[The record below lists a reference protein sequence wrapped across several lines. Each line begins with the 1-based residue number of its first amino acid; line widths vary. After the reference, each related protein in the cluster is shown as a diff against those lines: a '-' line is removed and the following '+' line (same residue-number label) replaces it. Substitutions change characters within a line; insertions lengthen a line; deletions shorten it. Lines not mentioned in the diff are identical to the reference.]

1 MSRPGFLLQVAITSH
16 YTLGSNSLSKIQ
28 LCYVIFENRLEK
40 MTSPEFAVS
49 AAPPGRIILS
59 YHSNKIYKLHNKRH
73 LSTIRFPTAR
83 KACYVYY
90 YECKQRTGIPL
101 MELEQLKKVATIVE
115 PYK

>member
-1 MSRPGFLLQVAITSH
+1 MIRLGFLLQVAITSH
-16 YTLGSNSLSKIQ
+16 YTLWSNSLSKIQ
-28 LCYVIFENRLEK
+28 LCYVIFENGLEK
-40 MTSPEFAVS
+40 MTSQEFAVS

-73 LSTIRFPTAR
+73 LSTIRFPTER
-83 KACYVYY
+83 KACYVYC
-90 YECKQRTGIPL
+90 YECKQCTRIPL